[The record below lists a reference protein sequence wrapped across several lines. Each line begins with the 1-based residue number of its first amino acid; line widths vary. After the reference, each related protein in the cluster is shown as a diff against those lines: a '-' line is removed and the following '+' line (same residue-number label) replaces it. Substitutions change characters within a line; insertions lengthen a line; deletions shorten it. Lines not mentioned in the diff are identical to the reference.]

1 MVKNLFA
8 GFGLALG
15 VGACTALFADH
26 TGEAPPVAGDGG
38 KLPDGAMVDGEVPKL
53 VKCDESG
60 AGCAATLV
68 GRSFPRDD
76 IAEGKYIVHNV
87 AIAVANKQVYAAVQG
102 KSSSGD
108 GFANKGQSS
117 WGRWPTDIGAL
128 PVASVVFSNRELCAN
143 NSKCLGPLHLLS
155 TGSDVGASSNVVA
168 SFATGQC
175 SGSLGRQALDNSPQ
189 AGDGCFPKSIT
200 MQDGWSARANEG
212 SIWLTGSWVAFEPDA
227 SALRMTNAEA
237 SDGLWAG
244 FANGAFLAVYY
255 DKRYKQLARAESSG
269 GATLARLLG
278 PRVSFPDVAKR
289 DESKTAYIAGV
300 GTDNQYTLVARN
312 WDSGQDV
319 TNALPPISFFGL
331 QTYTASAQDGD
342 DRPFRPLRVLVDTHD
357 KLRLVALSR
366 EGQATNTCN
375 LYAFVQTAADA
386 KIWNRHVLVSAAP
399 CSAISFDAA
408 LDASDSLHVIY
419 GKQDINVGYAVISP

>member
-38 KLPDGAMVDGEVPKL
+38 KLPDGAVVDGGGGPEL
-53 VKCDESG
+53 VKCEAPG
-60 AGCAATLV
+60 AGCAAALV

-117 WGRWPTDIGAL
+117 WGSWPADIPVP
-128 PVASVVFSNRELCAN
+128 PVAGDVFSNRELCAN
-143 NSKCLGPLHLLS
+143 EGKCLGPLHLLRNANDI
-155 TGSDVGASSNVVA
+155 TATEITA
-168 SFATGQC
+168 TFATKECGSSPLRWRNLLAADGQESNGC
-175 SGSLGRQALDNSPQ
+175 LVG
-189 AGDGCFPKSIT
+189 GDKVT
-200 MQDGWSARANEG
+200 DGWSSEG
-212 SIWLTGSWVAFEPDA
+212 NSVWLTDVDIVLKGQPLTA
-227 SALRMTNAEA
+227 SRQ
-237 SDGLWAG
+237 GLWAG
-244 FANGAFLAVYY
+244 LVGSQLVAVYNN
-255 DKRYKQLARAESSG
+255 SSG
-269 GATLARLLG
+269 LRRAGDNQGGMSSSSLG
-278 PRVSFPDVAKR
+278 TAIAFPDVAKR
-289 DESKTAYIAGV
+289 DGLTTAYIAGV
-300 GTDNQYTLVARN
+300 DASNQYTLVARN
-312 WDSGQDV
+312 WDTGQDV
-319 TNALPPISFFGL
+319 PNVLPPISFFNL
-331 QTYTASAQDGD
+331 QTQAAPAQGD
-342 DRPFRPLRVLVDTHD
+342 SPRPFRPLRVLVDTKD
-357 KLRLVALSR
+357 RLRLVALSGP
-366 EGQATNTCN
+366 GQAGGGNCD

-408 LDASDSLHVIY
+408 LDASDGLHVIY